1 MSSQSYGD
9 ATQLAPGHNI
19 ALADAI
25 VSLAAT
31 AEPTIV
37 EVYAGF
43 DGLGITSCG
52 VQIVAAAVGS
62 DAVIELQRRPIAGVE
77 ANEVP
82 IGTITVGLTVGNAAT
97 PGDVIKTVF
106 EGFAENA
113 SGVPEIGIPPG
124 QSFVMAV
131 TTAVGTSCTVIPIV
145 NGYRYPSG
153 SLKVATLGENLPL
166 PSTSTLFNVNITA
179 S

>member
-9 ATQLAPGHNI
+9 ATQLAPGFNI
-19 ALADAI
+19 NLTDA
-25 VSLAAT
+25 VHDLVGL
-31 AEPTIV
+31 EPTLV
-37 EVYAGF
+37 EVYAGT

-52 VQIVAAAVGS
+52 VQFVTAQVGTS
-62 DAVIELQRRPIAGVE
+62 AVITLRRRPVAGVE
-77 ANEVP
+77 GSDVD
-82 IGTITVGLTVGNAAT
+82 IGTLTLDDVSGVAAGN
-97 PGDVIKTVF
+97 VMRTVF

-113 SGVPEIGIPPG
+113 SGVAEIGIPPG

-131 TTAVGTSCTVIPIV
+131 TTVTGTSGKIIPIV

-153 SLKVATLGENLPL
+153 SLKVAAAGEDIPL
-166 PSTSTLFNVNITA
+166 PSTSTLTNVTITA